1 MFAAI
6 KATFVAVVVLFIAG
20 LTIYPAY
27 MAAGVFYV
35 QTHGWGG
42 SLAAFTV
49 GFLVW
54 CVGAGFVM
62 KVVGV
67 LE

>member
-6 KATFVAVVVLFIAG
+6 KATFVAFVVLFVAFV
-20 LTIYPAY
+20 TIYPAY
-27 MAAGVFYV
+27 LAAGAFYM

-42 SLAAFTV
+42 SLAAFVV

-54 CVGAGFVM
+54 CFGAGFVM
-62 KVVGV
+62 KVLGV